1 MFYIA
6 TRHLHTLTW
15 WIILF
20 TGLWAIFRVWRG
32 HLAAL
37 AWTRHERLAGLVFSS
52 ALATQFLIGLALYCQ
67 SPMVGPLFRRGGAG
81 RCTAIFFG
89 LIHPL
94 AMFTAVVLG
103 QAGFS
108 VSKRVRDDRRK
119 YRIAVVCYTAALLVL
134 LLAVPWPWLS
144 YGRSLVP

>member
-52 ALATQFLIGLALYCQ
+52 ALATQFLIGLALYFQ
-67 SPMVGPLFRRGGAG
+67 SPMVRPLFARRADADRDFLRPDPSPGDVHGRGLGAG
-81 RCTAIFFG
+81 RLFG
-89 LIHPL
+89 LERR
-94 AMFTAVVLG
+94 
-103 QAGFS
+103 S
-108 VSKRVRDDRRK
+108 DDRRK
-119 YRIAVVCYTAALLVL
+119 YRIAVVCYTAALVVL